1 MFTHSDSC
9 WSHSQGGV
17 ETKTKD
23 YHQKLNFWVTSLK
36 ILGNEELLKLFA
48 WVFTDLMIREF
59 ELLTSGFELVTRGFE
74 LVTRIFAPVNR
85 GLELAFLNFN
95 SGF

>member
-1 MFTHSDSC
+1 M
-9 WSHSQGGV
+9 

-23 YHQKLNFWVTSLK
+23 YHQKLNLWVTSLK

-59 ELLTSGFELVTRGFE
+59 EPLTTGAELVTRGFE
-74 LVTRIFAPVNR
+74 LVTR